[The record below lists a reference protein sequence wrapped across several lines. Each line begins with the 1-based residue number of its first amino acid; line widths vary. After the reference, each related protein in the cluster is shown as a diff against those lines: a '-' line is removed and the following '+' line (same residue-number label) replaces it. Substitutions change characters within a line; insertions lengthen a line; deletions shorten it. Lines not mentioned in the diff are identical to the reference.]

1 MSQTETTTETSDR
14 TITIIP
20 HHIHKFAPSRRFHTS
35 AKNNVSALREQLGGA
50 QNHSGSVIIG
60 LDAGQLPSGPV
71 TLGEIIP
78 AGYDQVH
85 LILQGPAPDSP
96 VLDVDELV
104 TGGMDDVVRS
114 LKTEVARLQC
124 DAKLRDEENVKFRAE
139 ILGIMEEK
147 IGQERRLREHADLKL
162 QELQEMETLHR
173 QAKDC
178 LVANALVHQDPT
190 LLGQIFFEDLLSRTQ
205 AELAKSAGMAQVN
218 GEYLFAWRKALD
230 EVGENTVRRR
240 EHARTV
246 LVPTD
251 LSGTLIASDEAMD
264 LLCMKDINIQ
274 IGGNHIKK
282 PTSNDIVSNLGVL
295 REVVNYLPVGP
306 VKKGIN
312 DIIKFDFAIHLRN

>member
-1 MSQTETTTETSDR
+1 
-14 TITIIP
+14 
-20 HHIHKFAPSRRFHTS
+20 
-35 AKNNVSALREQLGGA
+35 
-50 QNHSGSVIIG
+50 
-60 LDAGQLPSGPV
+60 
-71 TLGEIIP
+71 
-78 AGYDQVH
+78 
-85 LILQGPAPDSP
+85 
-96 VLDVDELV
+96 
-104 TGGMDDVVRS
+104 
-114 LKTEVARLQC
+114 
-124 DAKLRDEENVKFRAE
+124 
-139 ILGIMEEK
+139 MEEK

-178 LVANALVHQDPT
+178 LVANALVHQVCVVNILFLCLINVTQDPT